1 MISELKSALQLIG
14 HNLEH
19 LVRET
24 RLTKEQTAVLN
35 DCTDKIR
42 GVDTIDVPL
51 FEPSTPHDFSEMQDL
66 LSTISAQIK

>member
-1 MISELKSALQLIG
+1 M
-14 HNLEH
+14 
-19 LVRET
+19 ET
-24 RLTKEQTAVLN
+24 RLTKEQTVVLT